1 MTKEE
6 TLDVPQLQQVLFFLK
21 KDHRIY
27 RHPLFTVYDKAHG
40 RFKPIKFTASSGM
53 NA

>member
-6 TLDVPQLQQVLFFLK
+6 TLDVPQLQQVLFFK

-40 RFKPIKFTASSGM
+40 SL
-53 NA
+53 NQ